1 LPGKEGEMNIH
12 VGNLAREVTE
22 AELRQAF
29 EPFGQVAGVRIV
41 KDRNSISRGFGF
53 VEMIDVAE
61 AQAAIE
67 GLNRKQLA
75 GYTLDIT
82 EASSPRQ
89 RKRDRSYSGG
99 RGSGRKRRT

>member
-1 LPGKEGEMNIH
+1 MDIH

-29 EPFGQVAGVRIV
+29 EPFGQVAAVRIV
-41 KDRNSISRGFGF
+41 KDRNGISKGFGF
-53 VEMIDVAE
+53 VEMIDEAE
-61 AQAAIE
+61 AQAAIT

-82 EASSPRQ
+82 ESSSPRQ
-89 RKRDRSYSGG
+89 RQKSRPYSGG
-99 RGSGRKRRT
+99 RGSSGRRRK

>member
-1 LPGKEGEMNIH
+1 MDIS

-29 EPFGQVAGVRIV
+29 EPFGQVAAVRILR
-41 KDRNSISRGFGF
+41 DRNGISKGLGFI
-53 VEMIDVAE
+53 EMADVAE
-61 AQAAIE
+61 ARAAIA

-75 GYTLDIT
+75 GHTLDIT

-89 RKRDRSYSGG
+89 RKNNRSYGGRSSGG
-99 RGSGRKRRT
+99 KRRR